1 MPRIITRPFLFS
13 PLTLCISA
21 VASAAKTAVKRK
33 KLFTAVLA
41 LSWAFSVTA
50 AERIVVAGGS
60 LTELIYAM
68 GAGERVVGVDETTSY
83 PPETAKLPHIGYWKQ
98 LSSEGILSLRP
109 DSVITWQDAGPQIVL
124 DQLRAQKVNV
134 VTLPRVPATLQQM
147 YANIRQ
153 LAKTLQVPEQGEAL
167 VTQINQRLERVQQ
180 NVAAKKAPVKTMFI
194 LSAGGSAPQVAGKG
208 SVADAILSLA
218 GAENV
223 ATHQQYKSYSAESL
237 IAANP
242 EVIVVTSQM
251 VDGDINRLRSIA
263 GITHTAAWKNQ
274 RIITVDQ
281 NLILGMGPRIAD
293 VVESLHQQ
301 LWPQ

>member
-167 VTQINQRLERVQQ
+167 VTQINQRLEYSKTWRP
-180 NVAAKKAPVKTMFI
+180 KKPRLKPCLFSPQAEVRHRLPVK
-194 LSAGGSAPQVAGKG
+194 
-208 SVADAILSLA
+208 
-218 GAENV
+218 
-223 ATHQQYKSYSAESL
+223 
-237 IAANP
+237 AASRTPFFRLP
-242 EVIVVTSQM
+242 EQKTSQPT
-251 VDGDINRLRSIA
+251 SSTKA
-263 GITHTAAWKNQ
+263 
-274 RIITVDQ
+274 TVQ
-281 NLILGMGPRIAD
+281 N
-293 VVESLHQQ
+293 H
-301 LWPQ
+301 

>member
-1 MPRIITRPFLFS
+1 MIILNLIRVLILCQGSSPKPFLFP

-21 VASAAKTAVKRK
+21 VASAAKTMVKRK
-33 KLFTAVLA
+33 KLFTALLA
-41 LSWAFSVTA
+41 LSWTFSVTA

-68 GAGERVVGVDETTSY
+68 GAGKRVVGVDETTSY
-83 PPETAKLPHIGYWKQ
+83 PPETARLPHIGYWKQ

-109 DSVITWQDAGPQIVL
+109 DSVITAGCGTANCARPT
-124 DQLRAQKVNV
+124 AGAKVNV
-134 VTLPRVPATLQQM
+134 VTLPRVPATLEQM

-167 VTQINQRLERVQQ
+167 VTQINQRPERVQQ
-180 NVAAKKAPVKTMFI
+180 NVAAKKAPVKAMFI

-263 GITHTAAWKNQ
+263 GITHTAAWK
-274 RIITVDQ
+274 TSALSP
-281 NLILGMGPRIAD
+281 LIKT
-293 VVESLHQQ
+293 
-301 LWPQ
+301 

>member
-21 VASAAKTAVKRK
+21 VVSAAKTMVKRK
-33 KLFTAVLA
+33 KLFTALLA
-41 LSWAFSVTA
+41 LSWTFSVTA

-68 GAGERVVGVDETTSY
+68 GAGKRVVGVDETTSY

-124 DQLRAQKVNV
+124 DQLRVQKVNV
-134 VTLPRVPATLQQM
+134 VTLPRVPATLEQM

-153 LAKTLQVPEQGEAL
+153 LA
-167 VTQINQRLERVQQ
+167 QINQRLERVQQ
-180 NVAAKKAPVKTMFI
+180 NVAAKKAPVKAMFI